1 MSQENVEIV
10 RRSMDAYRSR
20 DYEGALAAYHPEVV
34 CDAMVVQG
42 RVYRGHEGVAEQARD
57 WVGTW
62 DDWEWEIEELIDC
75 GDRVLTVMRQSGTGK
90 GSGVHVEQQ
99 TFFVYTL
106 RDGQIV
112 CAAILFDR
120 AQALEA
126 VGLRE

>member
-1 MSQENVEIV
+1 MS
-10 RRSMDAYRSR
+10 RS
-20 DYEGALAAYHPEVV
+20 
-34 CDAMVVQG
+34 QF
-42 RVYRGHEGVAEQARD
+42 GVWA
-57 WVGTW
+57 GTW

-75 GDRVLTVMRQSGTGK
+75 GDRVLTVMRQSGRGK

-112 CAAILFDR
+112 RATILFDR

>member
-10 RRSMDAYRSR
+10 RRSMDAYRSG
-20 DYEGALAAYHPEVV
+20 DYEGAIAAWHPEVV
-34 CDAMVVQG
+34 FDEVPQG
-42 RVYRGHEGVAEQARD
+42 RVYRGREGVAESIRVWA
-57 WVGTW
+57 GTW

-75 GDRVLTVMRQSGTGK
+75 GDRVLMVMRQSGRGK
-90 GSGVHVEQQ
+90 GSGVPVEQQ

-112 CAAILFDR
+112 RAAILFDR

-126 VGLRE
+126 AGLLE